1 MKENHQIANVDL
13 VKQMNSAVVYRLI
26 DQQGPISRIQIS
38 EQSQLAPA
46 SVTKITR
53 HLLARG
59 LIKEVEQQQSTGG
72 RRATSIIA
80 ERKHFHTLLIQLGR
94 DTITFAVMDLAAIK
108 HKKWSQK
115 LPHLEE
121 NAAAQIVQLE
131 AILFEQIE
139 KFLQNQPHFAAELI
153 AIGITLS
160 GLVDSRTQ
168 QIQALMNMQLD
179 EPWDLVQ
186 RLEQR
191 FHIACFIGH
200 DVRSLAL
207 AEHYFGATQD
217 CDDSLLLRIHRG
229 VGAGIVINHEVFSGH
244 KNNVGE
250 IGHIQVDPLGRRC
263 LCGNVGCL
271 ETVVSNVAIEDKMQ
285 QILED
290 GYQSKWLSLES
301 HDIETICKASN
312 QQDSIA
318 TDLIEYVGVQIG
330 RVLAMSVNMFNP
342 EKIVLSGEI
351 TQAKNV
357 LFPAIIKTLESHA
370 LPQFV
375 KDIPLVASE
384 LVDEEIIG
392 AFALIKQALLDGRL
406 LRRLIDL

>member
-13 VKQMNSAVVYRLI
+13 VKQMNSATVYSLI

-38 EQSQLAPA
+38 EISQLAPA
-46 SVTKITR
+46 SVTKIIR
-53 HLLARG
+53 QLLARG

-80 ERKHFHTLLIQLGR
+80 ETTPFYTLLIQLNQQSC
-94 DTITFAVMDLAAIK
+94 TLAMMDLGAK
-108 HKKWSQK
+108 LLKKQLIN
-115 LPHLEE
+115 LPHFEDIE
-121 NAAAQIVQLE
+121 QLE
-131 AILFEQIE
+131 Q
-139 KFLQNQPHFAAELI
+139 FLLAQTDIFWKNHAKKSAECI
-153 AIGITLS
+153 AIGVTVN
-160 GLVDSRTQ
+160 GLVDSRH
-168 QIQALMNMQLD
+168 QIIHSLSYMELAQPWALASQ
-179 EPWDLVQ
+179 
-186 RLEQR
+186 LEQH
-191 FHIACFIGH
+191 FNLPVFIGH

-207 AEHYFGATQD
+207 AEHYFGATKD
-217 CDDSLLLRIHRG
+217 SDDSLLLRIHRG
-229 VGAGIVINHEVFSGH
+229 VGAGIVINHEIFSGH

-271 ETVVSNVAIEDKMQ
+271 ETVVSNTAIESKMQ
-285 QILED
+285 QLLED

-312 QQDSIA
+312 KQDSIA
-318 TDLIEYVGVQIG
+318 TDLIEHVGVQIG

-342 EKIVLSGEI
+342 EKIVISGEI

-384 LVDEEIIG
+384 LVDEDVIG
-392 AFALIKQALLDGRL
+392 AFAIIKQALLDGRL
-406 LRRLIDL
+406 LRRLIDI